1 MKIAVDFDGTIV
13 EHKYPKIGRALPF
26 AIEVLKALQKRGHQI
41 ILWTYRSNTELEEAI
56 RYCSD
61 QGIEFYAVN
70 KNYPEEQEDNKTP
83 RKVHADIYIDDR
95 NLGGIPSWSEIF
107 RMICPEEDVYN
118 INKRKS
124 KFFKIFSS

>member
-26 AIEVLKALQKRGHQI
+26 AFEVLKALQKRGHQI
-41 ILWTYRSNTELEEAI
+41 ILWTYRSDIELDEAI
-56 RYCSD
+56 QYCLN
-61 QGIEFYAVN
+61 QGIEFYAIN

-95 NLGGIPSWSEIF
+95 NLGGLPPWGEIYK
-107 RMICPEEDVYN
+107 MICPEEVLYMD
-118 INKRKS
+118 KK
-124 KFFKIFSS
+124 KGGFFRIFSS